1 MFART
6 RLPVIFAAT
15 LGVAV
20 AIGLIAVL
28 SVQVAFGDEDND
40 GLDDGSHLQ
49 SEAAISVDEAIA
61 IAEGEASGPID
72 DIELEQGR
80 DGLFYEIEVGETDVY
95 VNAEDG
101 SVLSVDEDLDG
112 DDRWDDDDEI
122 GPDVQPEISVEQAI
136 EIAESEVD
144 GTAHDV
150 ELERE
155 HGTLVYSVEI
165 GNQEVEIDATT
176 GEILATEF
184 DD

>member
-1 MFART
+1 MLART

-28 SVQVAFGDEDND
+28 SVQVAFGND
-40 GLDDGSHLQ
+40 DDGELDEASHLQ

-61 IAEGEASGPID
+61 IAEAEASGTVD
-72 DIELEQGR
+72 DVELEQGR
-80 DGLFYEIEVGETDVY
+80 NGLFYEIEVGETDIY

-101 SVLSVDEDLDG
+101 SVLSVDEDLD
-112 DDRWDDDDEI
+112 DDRWDDDDHV
-122 GPDVQPEISVEQAI
+122 GPDVQSEISVEQAI
-136 EIAESEVD
+136 EIAESELD

-176 GEILATEF
+176 GEVLATEF